1 MESGSLEFNQ
11 VDQAKDTLEASL
23 MVTDFSSMDDF
34 EIKEFLLWMDSFEPN
49 KRRYFKALG
58 QGPLAHYLQLKS
70 HQPWSSNHY
79 RIIFD
84 MLILVNH
91 QHF

>member
-1 MESGSLEFNQ
+1 MESGSLESNQ

-23 MVTDFSSMDDF
+23 MVTYFSSMDDF
-34 EIKEFLLWMDSFEPN
+34 KIKEYLLWMDSFEPN
-49 KRRYFKALG
+49 K
-58 QGPLAHYLQLKS
+58 GPLAHYLQLKS

-84 MLILVNH
+84 MLTLVNH